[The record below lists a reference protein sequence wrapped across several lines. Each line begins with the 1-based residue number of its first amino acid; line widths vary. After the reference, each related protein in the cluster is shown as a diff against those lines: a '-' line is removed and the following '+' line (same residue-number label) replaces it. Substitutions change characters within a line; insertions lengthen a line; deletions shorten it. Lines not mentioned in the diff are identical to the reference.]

1 MGWCFIKQRDSLTCV
16 TFMSVAQA
24 TQCRMARRLKVL
36 KLCRRKRLCPN
47 MRYYTSVSLD
57 GLGRTTKNR
66 KRVGVII
73 KIISGNLV
81 DRIVKIYQLGPS
93 C

>member
-1 MGWCFIKQRDSLTCV
+1 
-16 TFMSVAQA
+16 
-24 TQCRMARRLKVL
+24 
-36 KLCRRKRLCPN
+36 LCPN

-93 C
+93 CWVKYRRRKIGGMGNDTMTN